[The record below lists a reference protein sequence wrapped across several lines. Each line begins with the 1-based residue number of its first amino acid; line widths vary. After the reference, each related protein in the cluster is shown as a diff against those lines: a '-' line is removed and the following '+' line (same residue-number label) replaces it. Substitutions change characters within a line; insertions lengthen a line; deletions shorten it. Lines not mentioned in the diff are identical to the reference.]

1 MCGAVGVGLLG
12 GTGVWAG
19 GQIERDNQGGK
30 VAGGVIGAIVGGAG
44 GYYLCK
50 LFEKEEE
57 PKPAPPPPPPPPK
70 AEPPPPEPEIDAC
83 AQVIRLRGVN
93 FGFDKAEITP
103 EASVILEEAAILLG
117 DAVTSCPTRKINVEG
132 YTDWTGPEGYNQR
145 LSERRAEAVRDYLV
159 TQGIPAAQLN
169 AVGFGEANPIATN
182 ETREGRALN
191 RRVELRMA
199 D

>member
-70 AEPPPPEPEIDAC
+70 AEPPPPEPEIDA
-83 AQVIRLRGVN
+83 
-93 FGFDKAEITP
+93 

>member
-19 GQIERDNQGGK
+19 GQIERDHQGGK

-57 PKPAPPPPPPPPK
+57 PKPAPPPPPK

-117 DAVTSCPTRKINVEG
+117 DAVTACPARKVNVEG
-132 YTDWTGPEGYNQR
+132 FTDWTGPEDYNQR